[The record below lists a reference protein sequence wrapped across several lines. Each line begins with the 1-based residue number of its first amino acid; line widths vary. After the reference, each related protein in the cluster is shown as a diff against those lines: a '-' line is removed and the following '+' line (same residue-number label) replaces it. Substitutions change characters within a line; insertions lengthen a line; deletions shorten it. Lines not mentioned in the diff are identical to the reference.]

1 MENLAQ
7 HRKIIKDVLIPYTQ
21 IPYSH
26 GELICKPIFDET
38 HDSYILMTL
47 GWDRQ
52 TRVHGCL
59 IHLDIIDGKIW
70 VQRDET
76 EDGVTYELVEAG
88 IPKDQIVLGFH
99 PAHVRPHTG
108 YAIA

>member
-1 MENLAQ
+1 MEKLDQ
-7 HRKIIKDVLIPYTQ
+7 YRQIIKDVLIPYTQ

-26 GELICKPIFDET
+26 GELICKPVFDEV
-38 HDSYILMTL
+38 HNSYILITL
-47 GWDRQ
+47 VWDNK

-76 EDGVTYELVEAG
+76 EDGVTYELVDAG

-99 PAHVRPHTG
+99 PANVRPYTG

>member
-1 MENLAQ
+1 
-7 HRKIIKDVLIPYTQ
+7 VG
-21 IPYSH
+21 S
-26 GELICKPIFDET
+26 
-38 HDSYILMTL
+38 
-47 GWDRQ
+47 Q

-76 EDGVTYELVEAG
+76 EDGVTYELVDAG

-99 PAHVRPHTG
+99 PADVRPHTG

>member
-1 MENLAQ
+1 MEKLEQ
-7 HRKIIKDVLIPYTQ
+7 YRHIIKSVLLPYTE

-26 GELICKPIFDET
+26 GELICKPIFDESR
-38 HDSYILMTL
+38 DSYLLMTL
-47 GWDRQ
+47 GWDRK

-59 IHLDIIDGKIW
+59 IHLDVIDGKVW

-76 EDGVTYELVEAG
+76 EDGVTHELVAAG
-88 IPKDQIVLGFH
+88 IPPSDIVLGFH
-99 PAHVRPHTG
+99 PADVRPFTG

>member
-1 MENLAQ
+1 MEKLTKY
-7 HRKIIKDVLIPYTQ
+7 RKIIQSILVTYTE

-26 GELICKPIFDET
+26 GELICKPLFDEI
-38 HDSYILMTL
+38 HDSYLLMTL
-47 GWDRQ
+47 GWDRK

-59 IHLDIIDGKIW
+59 IHVDIIDDKVW

-76 EDGVTYELVEAG
+76 EDGVTPELVAAG
-88 IPKDQIVLGFH
+88 IPASDIVLAFH
-99 PAHVRPHTG
+99 PADVRPYTG

>member
-1 MENLAQ
+1 MEKLIQYAQ
-7 HRKIIKDVLIPYTQ
+7 IIKSVLDPYTQ

-26 GELICKPIFDET
+26 GDLVCKPIYDDNT
-38 HDSYILMTL
+38 HSYLLMTL
-47 GWDRQ
+47 GWDRK

-59 IHLDIIDGKIW
+59 VHLDIINGKVW

-76 EDGVTYELVEAG
+76 EDSITQELVAAG

-99 PAHVRPHTG
+99 PQDVRPHTG
-108 YAIA
+108 YALA

>member
-1 MENLAQ
+1 MEKLAEY
-7 HRKIIKDVLIPYTQ
+7 RRIIQAVLIPYTE

-26 GELICKPIFDET
+26 GELICKPIFDESR
-38 HDSYILMTL
+38 DSYVLMTL
-47 GWDRQ
+47 GWDRK

-59 IHLDIIDGKIW
+59 VHLDIIDGKIW

-76 EDGVTYELVEAG
+76 EDGVTRELVEAG
-88 IPKDQIVLGFH
+88 IPKHDIVLGFH
-99 PAHVRPHTG
+99 PADVRPHTG

>member
-1 MENLAQ
+1 MEDLTHYRQ
-7 HRKIIKDVLIPYTQ
+7 IIKEVLIPYTQ

-26 GELICKPIFDET
+26 GEMVCKPVFDEAN
-38 HDSYILMTL
+38 DSYLLVML
-47 GWDRQ
+47 GWDRKA
-52 TRVHGCL
+52 RVHGCL

-76 EDGVTYELVEAG
+76 EDGVTYELLDAG
-88 IPKDQIVLGFH
+88 IPKDRIVLGFH
-99 PAHVRPHTG
+99 PADIRPHTG

>member
-1 MENLAQ
+1 MEELIKYRQ
-7 HRKIIKDVLIPYTQ
+7 IIKDILIPYTQ

-26 GELICKPIFDET
+26 GDMVCKPVFDEV
-38 HDSYILMTL
+38 HDSYLLMTL
-47 GWDRQ
+47 GWDGK

-76 EDGVTYELVEAG
+76 EDGITYELVDAG
-88 IPKDQIVLGFH
+88 IPKDHIVLGFH
-99 PAHVRPHTG
+99 PASVRPHTG